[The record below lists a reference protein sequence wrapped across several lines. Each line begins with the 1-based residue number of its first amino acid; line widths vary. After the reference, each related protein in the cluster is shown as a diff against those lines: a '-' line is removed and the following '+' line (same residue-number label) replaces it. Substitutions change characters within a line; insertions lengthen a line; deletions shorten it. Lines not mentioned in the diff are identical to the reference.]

1 VLGKLVIDY
10 LVIGDLNWRAFEG
23 IRYEAKGG
31 GGMRPRV
38 LIVMGSDSDMPVME
52 ETVKILKKL
61 GISYETVIAS
71 AHRTPERTTRLASEA
86 EDKGIEVII
95 AGAGMAAHLA
105 GVLAAHTIVP
115 VIGVPIDSPP
125 LNGLDS
131 LLSTVQM
138 PFGVPVATM
147 AIGKAGAKNAAIFS
161 AQIIGRKDPEVVKRL
176 KGYRK
181 KMAEEVEKKSRT
193 LQGYNN

>member
-1 VLGKLVIDY
+1 MKTQ
-10 LVIGDLNWRAFEG
+10 
-23 IRYEAKGG
+23 
-31 GGMRPRV
+31 V

-147 AIGKAGAKNAAIFS
+147 AIGKAGAKNAAILS
-161 AQIIGRKDPEVVKRL
+161 AQIIGRKDPEVVRRL
-176 KGYRK
+176 KDYRK